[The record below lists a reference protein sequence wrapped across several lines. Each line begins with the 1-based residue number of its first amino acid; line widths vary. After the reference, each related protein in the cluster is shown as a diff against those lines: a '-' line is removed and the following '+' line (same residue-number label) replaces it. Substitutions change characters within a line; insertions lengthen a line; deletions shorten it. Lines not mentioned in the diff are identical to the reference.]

1 MLSALILAAA
11 ITGGVDAPMQK
22 SVMQKDVAQKATQK
36 ADVYQKGVG
45 VDVSRRGVFV
55 RVRSE
60 RRHVRLLAGRRCRGA
75 RCR

>member
-1 MLSALILAAA
+1 MLQALILAAA

-22 SVMQKDVAQKATQK
+22 SAAQKSAVQKSVAQKA
-36 ADVYQKGVG
+36 GVG